1 MIIQLSLQWA
11 FLNQFYKVVFGG
23 VTPDLQEGEQ
33 NHAQNTYFHLCGNFT
48 ELFPGKPFPILLIYN
63 QSQNCKH
70 FTTLLCDI
78 ILLLFFFPSF
88 LFVLLSVLPRVFL
101 SLNRQSTVG
110 VENYLK

>member
-78 ILLLFFFPSF
+78 ILLLFFFLPSF
-88 LFVLLSVLPRVFL
+88 LYSCQFCPGYF
-101 SLNRQSTVG
+101 
-110 VENYLK
+110 